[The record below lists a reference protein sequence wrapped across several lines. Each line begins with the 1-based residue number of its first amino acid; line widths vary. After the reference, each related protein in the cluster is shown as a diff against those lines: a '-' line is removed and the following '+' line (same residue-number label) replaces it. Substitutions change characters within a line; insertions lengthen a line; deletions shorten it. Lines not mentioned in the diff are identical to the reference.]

1 MTWFARGYG
10 SARLR
15 QAPAAYKAVAALKQ
29 IHERLLKSGE
39 NYWALQVQIQGEAV
53 RAWALMAEGK
63 EEEALRQMESAA
75 GHEDGTEKSAVT
87 PGPLA
92 PAREL
97 LGEMLIAANQ
107 PASAL
112 MQFEDTLKKEPG
124 RFRALYGAGHA
135 AQLSGNV
142 EASQN
147 YFRELLKVCE
157 RTSKPGRA
165 ELQEAEKA
173 VLQN

>member
-1 MTWFARGYG
+1 
-10 SARLR
+10 
-15 QAPAAYKAVAALKQ
+15 
-29 IHERLLKSGE
+29 
-39 NYWALQVQIQGEAV
+39 
-53 RAWALMAEGK
+53 
-63 EEEALRQMESAA
+63 MESAA
-75 GHEDGTEKSAVT
+75 VHEDGTEKSAVT

-97 LGEMLIAANQ
+97 LGEMLIAAHR

-112 MQFEDTLKKEPG
+112 RQFEDTLKKEPG

-142 EASQN
+142 EASRN

-157 RTSKPGRA
+157 HSNKPGRI

-173 VLQN
+173 VSQN